1 MFLRRAVPKFVIGCF
16 CQKLLPNSSTFV
28 FAKGVRK
35 FVLDVFLPRVVPKF
49 VNGCFLPKAIAKFV
63 NRCFFGKSVVEF
75 VQSPGFTKKY

>member
-35 FVLDVFLPRVVPKF
+35 FVLDVFYQEVFQNPLMDVFCQKLLPNSLTDV
-49 VNGCFLPKAIAKFV
+49 FLEKVLSNLLTCAVARF
-63 NRCFFGKSVVEF
+63 
-75 VQSPGFTKKY
+75 Y